1 MSFSELT
8 DAAAHVRVIVQV
20 MGRGLR
26 GLAVSLSLVA
36 LVAGLVALTA
46 SSRVAARWV
55 ATDLGT
61 LGGPGSYAVAMN
73 ERGQVVGAAD
83 TRVRYTPAQDAAR
96 AKLGMPVQQAFVWEK
111 GTMGMRDLGVRFG
124 GPGSWAVAINERGE
138 VVGAAETK
146 AVEESGHHATHA
158 FLWQKGVVRDLGTL
172 PGGTSSSA
180 VAINDRG
187 QVVGVSCS
195 ETGTACRAFI
205 WQNGTLTD
213 LGTLG
218 GDDTQPVD
226 INERGQI
233 VGTAT
238 TGKMGANRS
247 PIRHAFLWQDGKM
260 TDLGTLGGPRSWASA
275 INDRGQVVGQANT
288 TAKSKGGSNPWL
300 MGMPIAHAFLWQN
313 GKMRDLGTLGGEYS
327 NADAINAQGRVIGD
341 TGGHA
346 FLWRDGKTTDLGTLP
361 EQTTSEAVA
370 INERDQVVG
379 TTYDDERTRSRAF
392 LWQNGTMTELP
403 SQNQGF
409 PDSQAVAVN
418 GNDQIVGQRWART
431 KPLHVARAV
440 LWTLKP

>member
-1 MSFSELT
+1 
-8 DAAAHVRVIVQV
+8 
-20 MGRGLR
+20 
-26 GLAVSLSLVA
+26 
-36 LVAGLVALTA
+36 
-46 SSRVAARWV
+46 
-55 ATDLGT
+55 
-61 LGGPGSYAVAMN
+61 MN
-73 ERGQVVGAAD
+73 ERGQVVGAAE
-83 TRVRYTPAQDAAR
+83 TTARYTPAQDAAR

-111 GTMGMRDLGVRFG
+111 GTMRDLGVRFG

-158 FLWQKGVVRDLGTL
+158 FLWQEGVVRDLGTL

-187 QVVGVSCS
+187 QVVGVSCR
-195 ETGTACRAFI
+195 ETSSHRLPACRAFI

-247 PIRHAFLWQDGKM
+247 PLRHAFLWQDGKM
-260 TDLGTLGGPRSWASA
+260 TDLGTLGGPRSGASA
-275 INDRGQVVGQANT
+275 INDRGQVVGQAT
-288 TAKSKGGSNPWL
+288 TREKSKGAFRFEPF
-300 MGMPIAHAFLWQN
+300 IVHAFLWQD
-313 GKMRDLGTLGGEYS
+313 GKFTDLGILGKDS
-327 NADAINAQGRVIGD
+327 RAVAINAHGGVIGD
-341 TGGHA
+341 TGRHA
-346 FLWRDGKTTDLGTLP
+346 FLWRDGKMTDLGTVP
-361 EQTTSEAVA
+361 GQTISEAVA
-370 INERDQVVG
+370 ISERDQVVG
-379 TTYDDERTRSRAF
+379 TTYDDGRTRSRAF
-392 LWQNGTMTELP
+392 LWQNGTMTELA
-403 SQNQGF
+403 SHEQGF

-418 GNDQIVGQRWART
+418 GNNQIVGQRWART